1 MMLRR
6 VTDWTRFDPQWPLS
20 VAGPVPFPEV
30 MPLNIPGRLRPL
42 SRSWAVTATMLLSLT
57 AAQVMGASSSAAASG
72 ASAHFRPA
80 PQMMAAAVSTAPPS
94 TLVAGQ
100 TLMPGAAMVAPG
112 GHVVMVMQPD
122 GNLVEHRDQQLIWAT
137 YTQGNPGAWAIMQP
151 DGNFVIYSH
160 QNKPLWH
167 THTFLYPGAHI
178 SLQADTYFVVYSTTM
193 TPLWWRDIGRGAA
206 LCNSTA
212 PNPAGTAITR
222 WNPVTLCVLQVL
234 RLSSGSLAD
243 VNTMIYYESSGN
255 PNAINLWDIN
265 AKEGHPSKGLIQVI
279 QSTFDRFH
287 SLQLSSDLF
296 NPAANL
302 YAGLNYATYTYGS
315 IHNIPG
321 LVSLRAGG
329 RYKGYILQG

>member
-1 MMLRR
+1 M
-6 VTDWTRFDPQWPLS
+6 
-20 VAGPVPFPEV
+20 
-30 MPLNIPGRLRPL
+30 IPGRLRPL
-42 SRSWAVTATMLLSLT
+42 SRSWAVTVAMLIGLT
-57 AAQVMGASSSAAASG
+57 TALVGTSSPASASASSVDS
-72 ASAHFRPA
+72 RPA
-80 PQMMAAAVSTAPPS
+80 PMVAAAAVPPS

-112 GHVVMVMQPD
+112 GHVIMVMQTD
-122 GNLVEHRDQQLIWAT
+122 GNLVEHRDSQLIWAT

-151 DGNFVIYSH
+151 DGNFVIYSK
-160 QNKPLWH
+160 QNKALWH

-178 SLQADTYFVVYSTTM
+178 SLQADTYFVVYSVTM

-222 WNPVTLCVLQVL
+222 WNPVILCVLQVL
-234 RLSSGSLAD
+234 RLSSGNLAD

-287 SLQLSSDLF
+287 SLQLSTNLF
-296 NPAANL
+296 DPAANL

-321 LVSLRAGG
+321 LVSLRGGG
-329 RYKGYILQG
+329 RYKGYILHG